1 MGSYLNIY
9 LQKKKK
15 EREEK
20 GERLLLC
27 SISRADSIYNLF
39 YDNNICTSMED
50 RFHKFT
56 YHDLETVIHVID
68 CRISEILLEI
78 ATTKQNLPLVSDKDA
93 VLEIFD
99 QLSTNEN
106 IVRDLMKE
114 KVILESLATLF
125 GDISEDWCDF
135 DGLYWSIE

>member
-1 MGSYLNIY
+1 MSSYLNIY
-9 LQKKKK
+9 LQRKKK
-15 EREEK
+15 EGEEK
-20 GERLLLC
+20 EERLLLC

-99 QLSTNEN
+99 
-106 IVRDLMKE
+106 
-114 KVILESLATLF
+114 
-125 GDISEDWCDF
+125 
-135 DGLYWSIE
+135 